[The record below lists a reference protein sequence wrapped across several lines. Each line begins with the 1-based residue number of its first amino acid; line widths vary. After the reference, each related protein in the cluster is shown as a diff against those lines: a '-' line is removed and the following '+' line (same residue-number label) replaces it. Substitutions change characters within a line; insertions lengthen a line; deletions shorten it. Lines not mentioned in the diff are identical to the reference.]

1 MEPFCKAY
9 LQELEP
15 RHDISRYYQKLIEA
29 SQFFALFNTKWFSP
43 HFTHLINWNATH
55 TLTHANFF
63 NLEIQ
68 LQQILLQFDQQNNFT
83 MEMVKNYD
91 HYQMQVRHF
100 DSLLLRL
107 VDQLELVTDASD
119 RIRLSQIMM
128 AVSNRASIA
137 ERSQLWIRTIIKR
150 HVQTMRRN
158 LERYYVLKNI
168 QQSFWLWITLLI
180 FITISFINISLV
192 TEKLSVFLSLGL
204 LNLLSLLK
212 S

>member
-1 MEPFCKAY
+1 VEPFCKAY

-15 RHDISRYYQKLIEA
+15 RHDISRYYQKLFEA

-43 HFTHLINWNATH
+43 HSTHLINWNAAH